1 MDRATPVRPARRR
14 LRLAGRIAGGALLL
28 IVLAAA
34 ALLIYLSAHEYRP
47 DAEEPAWTAGQ
58 AQDAVP
64 RGGSVSLLTFNIGY
78 AALGEE
84 SDFFMDGGASVR
96 PSDPAVVEK
105 NLAGIVETVEAVAPD
120 IAMLQEVDVSGKRSY
135 DIDERAALHASFGGA
150 AAFAPN
156 FLCDYVPYPIPD
168 TIGPVHSGLLTL
180 SRFRME
186 GQTRVALPVPFAWP
200 VRMANLKRC
209 LLVTRLP
216 VEGTEAELVLVNLH
230 LEAYDGGEGKRAQ
243 TERLTEL
250 LVSEYEA
257 GNYVVAGGDFN
268 QRIEGVGEAYPVV
281 DASYWQPGELARGI
295 LPEGWTF
302 AFANG
307 RPTCRLLNEPY
318 DADDPLTQYYVIDGF
333 LCSPNVTVDSVEVID
348 GGLRYADHNPVL
360 LRFTLG

>member
-120 IAMLQEVDVSGKRSY
+120 IAVLQEVDVSGKRSY

-209 LLVTRLP
+209 LLVARLP

-250 LVSEYEA
+250 LVSEYGA

-268 QRIEGVGEAYPVV
+268 QTFEGADTFPVL
-281 DASYWQPGELARGI
+281 DESTWQPGKLYNSELPAG
-295 LPEGWTF
+295 F
-302 AFANG
+302 SYVFDASK
-307 RPTCRLLNEPY
+307 PTCRLLDKPY
-318 DADDPLTQYYVIDGF
+318 DGDRENAQMYVIDGF
-333 LCSPNVTVDSVEVID
+333 IVSDNLKVNLIQTVDLNFQYS
-348 GGLRYADHNPVL
+348 DHNPVL
-360 LRFTLG
+360 LQVTPR

>member
-230 LEAYDGGEGKRAQ
+230 LEAHDGGEGKRAQ

-250 LVSEYEA
+250 LVSEYGA

-281 DASYWQPGELARGI
+281 DASY
-295 LPEGWTF
+295 
-302 AFANG
+302 
-307 RPTCRLLNEPY
+307 
-318 DADDPLTQYYVIDGF
+318 
-333 LCSPNVTVDSVEVID
+333 
-348 GGLRYADHNPVL
+348 
-360 LRFTLG
+360 

>member
-1 MDRATPVRPARRR
+1 M
-14 LRLAGRIAGGALLL
+14 
-28 IVLAAA
+28 
-34 ALLIYLSAHEYRP
+34 
-47 DAEEPAWTAGQ
+47 
-58 AQDAVP
+58 
-64 RGGSVSLLTFNIGY
+64 
-78 AALGEE
+78 
-84 SDFFMDGGASVR
+84 
-96 PSDPAVVEK
+96 
-105 NLAGIVETVEAVAPD
+105 
-120 IAMLQEVDVSGKRSY
+120 
-135 DIDERAALHASFGGA
+135 
-150 AAFAPN
+150 
-156 FLCDYVPYPIPD
+156 
-168 TIGPVHSGLLTL
+168 HSGLLTL

-209 LLVTRLP
+209 LLVARLP
-216 VEGTEAELVLVNLH
+216 VEGTETELVLVNLH

-250 LVSEYEA
+250 LASEYEA

-281 DASYWQPGELARGI
+281 DASYWQPGGLARGI

-302 AFANG
+302 AFADG

-348 GGLRYADHNPVL
+348 GGFRYADHNPVL